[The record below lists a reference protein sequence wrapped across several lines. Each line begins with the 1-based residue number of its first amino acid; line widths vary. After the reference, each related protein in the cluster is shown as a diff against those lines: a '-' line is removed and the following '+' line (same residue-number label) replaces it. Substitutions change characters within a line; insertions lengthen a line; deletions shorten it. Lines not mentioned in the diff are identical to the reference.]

1 MKKRI
6 KKSEGRFK
14 PGLSPVDRVLMEVYT
29 ELRVSP
35 PALPTSALLDGSALE
50 RRLRR
55 EERRAIRAVVRAL
68 PSCRVVAAVESEA
81 A

>member
-1 MKKRI
+1 MKKRH
-6 KKSEGRFK
+6 ERPK
-14 PGLSPVDRVLMEVYT
+14 PRLTVGPAAVNQLLAEVYA

-35 PALPTSALLDGSALE
+35 PAAPTSALLDGSALE

-68 PSCRVVAAVESEA
+68 PSRRVVVAVESEA